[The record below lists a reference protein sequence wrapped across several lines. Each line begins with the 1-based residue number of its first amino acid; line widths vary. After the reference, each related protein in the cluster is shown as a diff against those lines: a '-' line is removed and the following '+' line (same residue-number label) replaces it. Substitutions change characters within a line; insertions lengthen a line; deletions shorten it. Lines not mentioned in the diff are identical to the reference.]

1 MKKTGRRFLA
11 ALSVVMLAAGIF
23 AGTGEPVKATEEP
36 VEVISVTLDMPTKV
50 PTGNIE
56 ESNAQIMK
64 SLKAESSLG
73 KGVLVTANWVKRAE
87 ETEQAA
93 VEYNGKKWTST
104 GSQEFVPGTEYGVVV
119 AVIASGV
126 GSSGGMGEREISGIT
141 IKINGKVTK
150 LQLLKVY
157 YGYAVLEINGA
168 GIGNSPVEMISP
180 GEPQAPEQGHTHSYS
195 WVTVQEASA
204 GQDGIEEYRCSC
216 GAVADRSIIP
226 ASSALV
232 KGFCDSI
239 KNASQNGVV
248 QFDSGRM
255 YTLSDRMVKALAER
269 SDVTMV
275 VTFTYEGKAYK
286 MTIPAGTDY
295 TVLLTDEEEFYGYF
309 YFAKMVGAVIEEC

>member
-50 PTGNIE
+50 PVGNIG
-56 ESNAQIMK
+56 ESTSHILS
-64 SLKAESSLG
+64 SLKVDSNLG
-73 KGVLVTANWVKRAE
+73 KTVDAIASWVKRAE

-93 VEYNGKKWTST
+93 YEYNGKKWTST
-104 GSQEFVPGTEYGVVV
+104 GSQEFVPGTEYGLLV
-119 AVIASGV
+119 AVLG
-126 GSSGGMGEREISGIT
+126 GTFSGGGGREIVGAT
-141 IKINGKVTK
+141 IKINGEATK
-150 LQLLKVY
+150 LKFETTKT
-157 YGYAVLEINGA
+157 GYAVFEINGA
-168 GIGNSPVEMISP
+168 GTGNSPVEMTSP

-226 ASSALV
+226 ASSAV
-232 KGFCDSI
+232 VNGFCDSI
-239 KNASQNGVV
+239 KNAPQNGVV
-248 QFDSGRM
+248 QFDSDRM
-255 YTLSDRMVKALAER
+255 YTLSDRMVKRLAER

-295 TVLLTDEEEFYGYF
+295 TALLTDEEEFCGYF